1 MDRTTRGCLAGDGY
15 CFVSYRGDLMPCGY
29 FPVVAG
35 NVREQSLEDIYYQS
49 PLFRTL
55 RDLDRLEGKCG
66 VCEFRG
72 VCGGCRA
79 RSYSLTGN
87 YMAEE
92 PYCIYQPRAMAEA
105 SA

>member
-1 MDRTTRGCLAGDGY
+1 
-15 CFVSYRGDLMPCGY
+15 MPCGY

-35 NVREQSLEDIYYQS
+35 NVLQQSLREIYCES
-49 PLFRTL
+49 PLFRRL

-66 VCEFRG
+66 VCEFRR

-79 RSYSLTGN
+79 RAYSLTGN

-92 PYCIYQPRAMAEA
+92 PYCVYQPRTLAEA
-105 SA
+105 SV